1 MRGCI
6 VEIPEKPCDAND
18 VLDVTGHDTEY
29 PVYGV
34 VKDYDPDDYDAAVLC
49 FVLDCDGKYICDGW
63 WFREDEVQ
71 IIEES
76 PAIPRPRQR
85 FNPEAVP
92 EFIIQPGDPVA
103 F

>member
-6 VEIPEKPCDAND
+6 VVIENKPCAMND
-18 VLDVTGHDTEY
+18 VLDVTGHNSEY

-34 VKDYDPDDYDAAVLC
+34 VRDYDPADDNAAVLC
-49 FVLDCDGKYICDGW
+49 HVVDSEGLYVCDGW

-71 IIEES
+71 IIEEA
-76 PAIPRPRQR
+76 PAIPRRR
-85 FNPEAVP
+85 FNPELYVAPAFFV
-92 EFIIQPGDPVA
+92 QQGDEVA